1 MTREEVMTLI
11 NNMSWEVMKSKL
23 FIRAINFERHKNV
36 LKNCVFK
43 RNGDIALVACVMLDA
58 ENVNNITLP
67 YTRVVELNLD
77 SEAVYNAAMENSLKL
92 ITPVMKS
99 FRDIFTDHP
108 GDLIMIPGVIPDS
121 TRYCEYGTEMVG
133 ILTTSEVSSYSA
145 SVIFYPE
152 VAKKIC
158 CIFNTDKL
166 YINFTSNMECV
177 VHAADEDPDQ
187 EKILLDVLR
196 STTSECTPEDQML
209 TENLYTYNFNT
220 DTISMIKEI
229 K

>member
-1 MTREEVMTLI
+1 MTREEVMTLM
-11 NNMSWEVMKSKL
+11 NNMSWEEMKEKI
-23 FIRAINFERHKNV
+23 FVKAINAEMHKNV

-43 RNGDIALVACVMLDA
+43 RNGDIALVVCIMLDKY
-58 ENVNNITLP
+58 NNATIQ

-77 SEAVYNAAMENSLKL
+77 SEAVYNVAMKNSLKI

-99 FRDIFTDHP
+99 FKDIFTNHL
-108 GDLIMIPGVIPDS
+108 GDLIMAPGVIPDS
-121 TRYCEYGTEMVG
+121 TRYYEYATEIVG

-166 YINFTSNMECV
+166 YINFTSNMECIIHV
-177 VHAADEDPDQ
+177 ADEDPDQ

-209 TENLYTYNFNT
+209 TKNLYTYNFNT
-220 DTISMIKEI
+220 DTISMII
-229 K
+229 S

>member
-1 MTREEVMTLI
+1 MTREEVIKLM
-11 NNMSWEVMKSKL
+11 NNMSWEEMKEKI
-23 FIRAINFERHKNV
+23 FVKAINAEMHKNV

-43 RNGDIALVACVMLDA
+43 RNGDIALVVCIMLDKYN
-58 ENVNNITLP
+58 NVTIQ

-77 SEAVYNAAMENSLKL
+77 SEAVYNVAMKNSLKI

-99 FRDIFTDHP
+99 FKDIFTNHP

-121 TRYCEYGTEMVG
+121 TRYCESGTEIVG

-145 SVIFYPE
+145 SVIFYPG
-152 VAKKIC
+152 VAKRIC
-158 CIFNTDKL
+158 CLFGTDKL

-177 VHAADEDPDQ
+177 VHVANEDPDQ

-196 STTSECTPEDQML
+196 STTSECTSEDQML

>member
-1 MTREEVMTLI
+1 MTREEVMTLM
-11 NNMSWEVMKSKL
+11 NNMSWEEMKEKI
-23 FIRAINFERHKNV
+23 FVKAINAEMHKNV

-43 RNGDIALVACVMLDA
+43 RNGDIALVVCIMLDKY
-58 ENVNNITLP
+58 NNATIQ

-92 ITPVMKS
+92 ITPAMKS
-99 FRDIFTDHP
+99 FKDIFTNHP

-121 TRYCEYGTEMVG
+121 TRYCEYGTKMVG

-196 STTSECTPEDQML
+196 STTSECTSEDQML

>member
-1 MTREEVMTLI
+1 MNKTEVLEMI
-11 NNMSWEVMKSKL
+11 NNMSWEEMKEKI
-23 FIRAINFERHKNV
+23 FVKAINAEMHKNV

-43 RNGDIALVACVMLDA
+43 RNGDIALVVCIMLDKY
-58 ENVNNITLP
+58 NNTTLP

-77 SEAVYNAAMENSLKL
+77 SEAVYNAAMKNSIEI

-99 FRDIFTDHP
+99 FKDVFTNHL

-121 TRYCEYGTEMVG
+121 RRYCEYGPEIIG
-133 ILTTSEVSSYSA
+133 ILTTSEVNSCSA
-145 SVIFYPE
+145 SVIFYPG

-158 CIFNTDKL
+158 CIFNTDRL
-166 YINFTSNMECV
+166 YINFTSNNECM
-177 VHAADEDPDQ
+177 VHAANENPDQ
-187 EKILLDVLR
+187 EKILLDILR
-196 STTSECTPEDQML
+196 SITSECTSEDQML
-209 TENLYTYNFNT
+209 TENLYTYNFDT

>member
-1 MTREEVMTLI
+1 MTREEVIKLM
-11 NNMSWEVMKSKL
+11 NNMSWEEMKEKI
-23 FIRAINFERHKNV
+23 FVKAINAEMHKNV

-43 RNGDIALVACVMLDA
+43 RNGDIALVVCIMLDKDN
-58 ENVNNITLP
+58 NVTLP

-108 GDLIMIPGVIPDS
+108 GDLIMTPGVMPDS
-121 TRYCEYGTEMVG
+121 TRYCEYGTE
-133 ILTTSEVSSYSA
+133 IASIITTFGNIRGYSA
-145 SVIFYPE
+145 SVIFYPG

-158 CIFNTDKL
+158 RIFSTTKL

-177 VHAADEDPDQ
+177 VHAYNEDPNQ
-187 EKILLDVLR
+187 EKILLDILR

>member
-1 MTREEVMTLI
+1 MTREEVMTLM
-11 NNMSWEVMKSKL
+11 NNMSWEEMKEKI
-23 FIRAINFERHKNV
+23 FVKAINAEMHKNV

-43 RNGDIALVACVMLDA
+43 RNGDISLVVCIMLDKYN
-58 ENVNNITLP
+58 NVTLP

-77 SEAVYNAAMENSLKL
+77 SESVYNAAMKNSLKI

-99 FRDIFTDHP
+99 FKDIFTNHP

-121 TRYCEYGTEMVG
+121 RRYCEYATEIAG
-133 ILTTSEVSSYSA
+133 ILTTSEVNSYSA

-158 CIFNTDKL
+158 CIFNTDRL
-166 YINFTSNMECV
+166 YINFTSNMECIL
-177 VHAADEDPDQ
+177 HAANEDPDQ

-196 STTSECTPEDQML
+196 STTSECTSEDQML
-209 TENLYTYNFNT
+209 TENLYTYNFDT